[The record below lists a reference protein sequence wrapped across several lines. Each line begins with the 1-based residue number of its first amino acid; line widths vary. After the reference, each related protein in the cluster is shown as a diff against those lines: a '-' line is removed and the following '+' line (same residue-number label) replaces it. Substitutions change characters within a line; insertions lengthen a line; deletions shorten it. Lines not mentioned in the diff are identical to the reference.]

1 MEFKVKKDFLPI
13 FITNLVLLFVLIV
26 PTIAF
31 ASWLGYL
38 IIFDVIIASII
49 VLYNTSLIFTSC
61 RLENNTL
68 TYQAGLFKYVIDLKS
83 ITKVTSEKN
92 IHFSLAQSSD
102 RIRILTKNKEN
113 KQKVY
118 YISVCDK
125 ANLISLLKPT
135 KNVEPTPAKV
145 EEVKAE
151 EKVAETSETKATP
164 KKPAAKKS
172 TATKKATTTKKTTS
186 KSTATK
192 KTSTAKSAAAKTT
205 KKSEK

>member
-13 FITNLVLLFVLIV
+13 FITNLILLFVLIV

-31 ASWLGYL
+31 ANWLGYL

-68 TYQAGLFKYVIDLKS
+68 TYQAGLFKYVIDIKS

-102 RIRILTKNKEN
+102 RIRILIKNNEN
-113 KQKVY
+113 KQKIY

-125 ANLISLLKPT
+125 ANLISFLKPT
-135 KNVEPTPAKV
+135 KNVEPAPT
-145 EEVKAE
+145 KAE
-151 EKVAETSETKATP
+151 EIKIEEKTAETKEVEATAKKPVTKKVSTVKKTTN
-164 KKPAAKKS
+164 KKPA
-172 TATKKATTTKKTTS
+172 TKATTTKKASTTKTTS
-186 KSTATK
+186 TKKATK
-192 KTSTAKSAAAKTT
+192 KE
-205 KKSEK
+205 EK